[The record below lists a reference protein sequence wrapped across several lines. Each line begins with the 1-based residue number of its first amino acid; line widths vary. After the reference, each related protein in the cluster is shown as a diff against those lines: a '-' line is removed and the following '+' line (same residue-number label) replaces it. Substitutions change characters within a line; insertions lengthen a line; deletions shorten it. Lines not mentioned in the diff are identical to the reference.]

1 MAKRRRQ
8 KQSGNRMFAIIAIV
22 LLAVLVLVGLTSTSE
37 EGTIEIT
44 AEKITGAA
52 TAVSEDDGGAVI
64 IEGAEDVENRIA
76 DLESNV

>member
-1 MAKRRRQ
+1 MARRQIRQ

-37 EGTIEIT
+37 EGTVEIT

-52 TAVSEDDGGAVI
+52 TAIPDDAGGAVI
-64 IEGAEDVENRIA
+64 VEEIENRITK
-76 DLESNV
+76 LESNI